1 MRILKSGKAP
11 CVCMLAAIM
20 VLLVGS
26 PAWANKLP
34 PGGSGSPDVLTIGV
48 GATLLAT
55 TGAKTWSYTTTAGTT
70 SGEYESLVY
79 SDPTNVY
86 CAGCLDFLFLVFNNA
101 SSADN
106 LDRVTDSAFGAF
118 STDIGYL
125 GPPSSCSLG
134 PNVNPT
140 TVDRSNDGGG
150 VGNVAGFNFS
160 GGSLKKGDCTSV
172 LVVETN
178 TKLFTNGNL
187 SIIDSGTATV
197 ASFQPTAIPEP
208 ASMALMGTFLL
219 GAYGV
224 LRRKLKEE

>member
-1 MRILKSGKAP
+1 
-11 CVCMLAAIM
+11 MLAAIM

-34 PGGSGSPDVLTIGV
+34 PGGSGSPDVLTQGTT
-48 GATLLAT
+48 TLLAN
-55 TGAKTWSYTTTAGTT
+55 TGLKTWSYTTTAGTT
-70 SGEYESLVY
+70 SGDYESQVY
-79 SDPTNVY
+79 SDSANTY
-86 CAGCLDFLFLVFNNA
+86 CAGCLDFVFIVSNNA

-106 LDRVTDSAFGAF
+106 LERVTDSAFGAF
-118 STDIGYL
+118 STDL
-125 GPPSSCSLG
+125 GFLTNLVCTGLG
-134 PNVNPT
+134 PNINPT
-140 TVDRSNDGGG
+140 TVNRSNEGGG
-150 VGNVAGFNFS
+150 LGNVAGFNFP
-160 GGSLKKGDCTSV
+160 GGKLAKGDCTSV

-178 TKLFTNGNL
+178 TKLFTTGNL

-224 LRRKLKEE
+224 LRRKLREE